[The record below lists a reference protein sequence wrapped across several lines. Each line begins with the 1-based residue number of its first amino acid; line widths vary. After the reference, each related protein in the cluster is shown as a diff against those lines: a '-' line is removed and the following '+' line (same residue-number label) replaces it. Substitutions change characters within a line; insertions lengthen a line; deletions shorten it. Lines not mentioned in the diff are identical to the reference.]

1 MQDESSNYLTFNDDI
16 GSSIDQNVAFSV
28 GEIVDV
34 TFRDEH
40 NPLEVDGSRDM
51 ALQDAYRG
59 GSNQG
64 FDITFH
70 PSNWLSAYLAFGEIK
85 SFVQADVAASAS
97 PTPPVPSTIKPQTGS
112 GDPSQIWLVKD
123 LTGLVNPAEDD
134 AIYYS
139 TMVIPTQI
147 LV

>member
-1 MQDESSNYLTFNDDI
+1 M
-16 GSSIDQNVAFSV
+16 AFSV

-64 FDITFH
+64 FEITFH
-70 PSNWLSAYLAFGEIK
+70 PTNWLSAYLAFGEIK
-85 SFVQADVAASAS
+85 AFVESDISS
-97 PTPPVPSTIKPQTGS
+97 PATVKPETGS
-112 GDPSQIWLVKD
+112 ADPSQIWLVND
-123 LTGLVNPAEDD
+123 ASQITLGTGAFGDD
-134 AIYYS
+134 AGATNWNS
-139 TMVIPTQI
+139 TITHVDTTNDYVYTKSHTVSATSPS
-147 LV
+147 VGDS